1 MTKKLLAF
9 ALALLLCASL
19 PLSALAAEGDVSSA
33 PAGAESSAPPAEEQ
47 GEQLEGAPS
56 STASAPEDTET
67 TEETSPRTEEET
79 ETGDPTGEEPS
90 DSTEDDPTGEEP
102 PEGESEEENPSEEEP
117 GEEEPGEEEP
127 GEEEPGE
134 EESGEEEPGPVYT
147 FITDEHI
154 AYMNGSN
161 DYMNPENN
169 LTRAE
174 AAKIIYTLLEN
185 PLAGEEGSSFADVPA
200 GIWYEDYVNSM
211 AAMELIE
218 GYEGNVYKPDS
229 FITRAEFVTILSR
242 VYLPEE
248 GTEDITFSDVP
259 EGYWGYEAL
268 KNAVHRGWLE
278 GYPDGSIK
286 PENNITRT
294 EAILVLNRMLDRSP
308 DKNAINNAGKILQYL
323 DVPYGYWA
331 YYDIMEASVPHE
343 HSAAE
348 DGSEVWAS
356 FTPKTSERAPGYYL
370 IDGQLYCVK
379 ANGYYAKSESI
390 GVLDFNND
398 GQYTS
403 GSADLDQRLTA
414 IVLAYTDPSAS
425 RFTNLRSLYNYV
437 INHTTYRTADW
448 IDEGATGWEEWVAL
462 KAFQAG
468 NKGNC
473 YSYAAMFAMLARKL
487 GYQAKGVSGWV
498 TTPYWYWDIDEHG
511 WTQIE
516 ENGQTYF
523 CDPELQWNNGWD
535 LFYKKYGSAVTYY
548 IVNGVS
554 LG

>member
-56 STASAPEDTET
+56 STASAPET

-79 ETGDPTGEEPS
+79 ETSEPAGDETG

-127 GEEEPGE
+127 GEEEPR
-134 EESGEEEPGPVYT
+134 PVYT

-308 DKNAINNAGKILQYL
+308 DKNAINNAGEILQYL

-379 ANGYYAKSESI
+379 ANGYYARSEAI
-390 GVLDFNND
+390 GVLDFNSD

>member
-9 ALALLLCASL
+9 GLALLLCASL
-19 PLSALAAEGDVSSA
+19 PLSALAAERDVSSA

-56 STASAPEDTET
+56 STASAPETQEPAG
-67 TEETSPRTEEET
+67 ETSPRTEEET
-79 ETGDPTGEEPS
+79 EPSEPTEGEEPAE
-90 DSTEDDPTGEEP
+90 EDDTTEEGSDEDDLTDEEP
-102 PEGESEEENPSEEEP
+102 SEGESEEENPS
-117 GEEEPGEEEP
+117 
-127 GEEEPGE
+127 
-134 EESGEEEPGPVYT
+134 EEEPGPVYT

-185 PLAGEEGSSFADVPA
+185 PLEGEEGSSFADVPA

-268 KNAVHRGWLE
+268 KNAVHRGWLA

-294 EAILVLNRMLDRSP
+294 EAILVLNRMLGRSP
-308 DKNAINNAGKILQYL
+308 DKDAIDGEGKILQYL

-343 HSAAE
+343 HGENE
-348 DGSEVWAS
+348 DGAEVWTS
-356 FTPKTSERAPGYYL
+356 FTPKTSDREPGYYL
-370 IDGQLYCVK
+370 EDG
-379 ANGYYAKSESI
+379 
-390 GVLDFNND
+390 
-398 GQYTS
+398 
-403 GSADLDQRLTA
+403 
-414 IVLAYTDPSAS
+414 
-425 RFTNLRSLYNYV
+425 
-437 INHTTYRTADW
+437 
-448 IDEGATGWEEWVAL
+448 
-462 KAFQAG
+462 
-468 NKGNC
+468 
-473 YSYAAMFAMLARKL
+473 
-487 GYQAKGVSGWV
+487 
-498 TTPYWYWDIDEHG
+498 
-511 WTQIE
+511 
-516 ENGQTYF
+516 
-523 CDPELQWNNGWD
+523 
-535 LFYKKYGSAVTYY
+535 
-548 IVNGVS
+548 
-554 LG
+554 

>member
-33 PAGAESSAPPAEEQ
+33 PAGVESSAPPAEEQ

-56 STASAPEDTET
+56 STASAPETQEPAG
-67 TEETSPRTEEET
+67 ETSPRTEEET
-79 ETGDPTGEEPS
+79 EPSEPTEGEEPAE
-90 DSTEDDPTGEEP
+90 EDDTTEEGSDEDDLTDEEP
-102 PEGESEEENPSEEEP
+102 SEGESEEENPS
-117 GEEEPGEEEP
+117 
-127 GEEEPGE
+127 
-134 EESGEEEPGPVYT
+134 EEEPGPVYT

-185 PLAGEEGSSFADVPA
+185 PLEGEEGSSFADVPA

-379 ANGYYAKSESI
+379 ANGYYAKSEAI
-390 GVLDFNND
+390 GVLDFNSD

-403 GSADLDQRLTA
+403 GNADLDQRLTA

-437 INHTTYRTADW
+437 VRHCTYRNNLVY
-448 IDEGATGWEEWVAL
+448 IREGATGWEAERAL
-462 KAFQAG
+462 DMLKAG

-473 YSYAAMFAMLARKL
+473 YNFAALFTMLARRL
-487 GYQAKGVSGWV
+487 GYQATGISGWV
-498 TTPYWYWDIDEHG
+498 TTPDWGWEYDTHG
-511 WTQIE
+511 WVEISE
-516 ENGQTYF
+516 GGRVYL
-523 CDPELQWNNGWD
+523 CDPEETWAYGWD
-535 LFYKKYGSAVTYY
+535 LFYKSYGTTYTHY
-548 IVNGVS
+548 MVNGVS

>member
-47 GEQLEGAPS
+47 GEQGEQLEGAPS
-56 STASAPEDTET
+56 
-67 TEETSPRTEEET
+67 SPRTEEET
-79 ETGDPTGEEPS
+79 EPSEPTEGEEPAEGDEPTEEGS
-90 DSTEDDPTGEEP
+90 DEDDLTDEEP
-102 PEGESEEENPSEEEP
+102 SEGESEEENPSEQEP

-127 GEEEPGE
+127 GEEEPR
-134 EESGEEEPGPVYT
+134 PVYT

-154 AYMNGSN
+154 AYMNGSD

-169 LTRAE
+169 LSRAE

-348 DGSEVWAS
+348 DGSEVWTS

-379 ANGYYAKSESI
+379 ANGYYARSEAI
-390 GVLDFNND
+390 GVLDFNSD

-437 INHTTYRTADW
+437 INHTTYRAADW

>member
-56 STASAPEDTET
+56 STASAPET

-79 ETGDPTGEEPS
+79 ETSEPAGDETG

-127 GEEEPGE
+127 GEEEPR
-134 EESGEEEPGPVYT
+134 PVYT

-211 AAMELIE
+211 AAMGLIE
-218 GYEGNVYKPDS
+218 GYDGNVYEPDS

-248 GTEDITFSDVP
+248 GQEDITFSDVSSD
-259 EGYWGYEAL
+259 YWAYDAL
-268 KNAVHRGWLE
+268 KNAVARGWLK
-278 GYPDGSIK
+278 GYDGNTLK
-286 PENNITRT
+286 PEGNITRT
-294 EAILVLNRMLDRSP
+294 EAILVLNRMLGRSP
-308 DKNAINNAGKILQYL
+308 DKDTIDGEGKILQYL

-390 GVLDFNND
+390 GVLNFNSN

-403 GSADLDQRLTA
+403 GNADLDQRLTA

-437 INHTTYRTADW
+437 VRHCTYRNNLVY
-448 IDEGATGWEEWVAL
+448 IREGATGWEAERAL
-462 KAFQAG
+462 DMLKAG

-473 YSYAAMFAMLARKL
+473 YNFAALFTMLARRL
-487 GYQAKGVSGWV
+487 GYQATGISGWV
-498 TTPYWYWDIDEHG
+498 TTPDWGWEYDTHG
-511 WTQIE
+511 WVEISE
-516 ENGQTYF
+516 GGRVYL
-523 CDPELQWNNGWD
+523 CDPEETWAYGWD
-535 LFYKKYGSAVTYY
+535 LFYKSYGTTYTHY
-548 IVNGVS
+548 MVNGVS

>member
-1 MTKKLLAF
+1 MILSGYSFPPGREAKKPAAARAKPVAFLDLRPLPWYDKEEFSGAFSGHLFGKQGSNVSRKHFEKAVFQHSKNVLLLLVLFFVLLVPLA
-9 ALALLLCASL
+9 ALA
-19 PLSALAAEGDVSSA
+19 ENTFGDC
-33 PAGAESSAPPAEEQ
+33 Q
-47 GEQLEGAPS
+47 
-56 STASAPEDTET
+56 
-67 TEETSPRTEEET
+67 
-79 ETGDPTGEEPS
+79 TG
-90 DSTEDDPTGEEP
+90 
-102 PEGESEEENPSEEEP
+102 
-117 GEEEPGEEEP
+117 
-127 GEEEPGE
+127 
-134 EESGEEEPGPVYT
+134 ESGEENAPAEEPVYQ
-147 FITDEHI
+147 FITGEHI

-343 HSAAE
+343 HSENE
-348 DGSEVWAS
+348 DGSEVWTS
-356 FTPKTSERAPGYYL
+356 FTPKTSDREPGYYL
-370 IDGQLYCVK
+370 EDGQLYCVK
-379 ANGYYAKSESI
+379 EDGYYAKSEAI
-390 GVLDFNND
+390 GVLDFNSS

-403 GSADLDQRLTA
+403 GNADLD
-414 IVLAYTDPSAS
+414 
-425 RFTNLRSLYNYV
+425 
-437 INHTTYRTADW
+437 
-448 IDEGATGWEEWVAL
+448 
-462 KAFQAG
+462 
-468 NKGNC
+468 
-473 YSYAAMFAMLARKL
+473 
-487 GYQAKGVSGWV
+487 
-498 TTPYWYWDIDEHG
+498 
-511 WTQIE
+511 
-516 ENGQTYF
+516 
-523 CDPELQWNNGWD
+523 
-535 LFYKKYGSAVTYY
+535 
-548 IVNGVS
+548 
-554 LG
+554 

>member
-47 GEQLEGAPS
+47 GEQLE
-56 STASAPEDTET
+56 DTET

-79 ETGDPTGEEPS
+79 ETGDPAGEEPS

-127 GEEEPGE
+127 
-134 EESGEEEPGPVYT
+134 GEEEPGPVYT

-348 DGSEVWAS
+348 DGSEVWTS

-390 GVLDFNND
+390 GVLNFNSN

-403 GSADLDQRLTA
+403 GNADLDQRLTA

-437 INHTTYRTADW
+437 VRHCTYRNNLVY
-448 IDEGATGWEEWVAL
+448 IREGATGWEAERAL
-462 KAFQAG
+462 DMLKAG

-473 YSYAAMFAMLARKL
+473 YNFAALFTMLARRL
-487 GYQAKGVSGWV
+487 GYQATGISGWV
-498 TTPYWYWDIDEHG
+498 TTPDWGWEYDTHG
-511 WTQIE
+511 WVEISE
-516 ENGQTYF
+516 GGKVYL
-523 CDPELQWNNGWD
+523 CDPEETWAYGWD
-535 LFYKKYGSAVTYY
+535 LFYKPYGTTYTHY
-548 IVNGVS
+548 MVNGVS

>member
-90 DSTEDDPTGEEP
+90 DSTENDPTEEETPAEGDSGEESS
-102 PEGESEEENPSEEEP
+102 EGESEEQNPS
-117 GEEEPGEEEP
+117 
-127 GEEEPGE
+127 EEEPGE

-211 AAMELIE
+211 AAMGLIE
-218 GYEGNVYKPDS
+218 GYDGNVYEPDS

-248 GTEDITFSDVP
+248 GQEDITFSDVSSD
-259 EGYWGYEAL
+259 YWAYDAL
-268 KNAVHRGWLE
+268 KNAVARGWLK
-278 GYPDGSIK
+278 GYDGNTLK
-286 PENNITRT
+286 PEGNITRT
-294 EAILVLNRMLDRSP
+294 EAILVLNRMLGRSP
-308 DKNAINNAGKILQYL
+308 DKDAIDGEGKILQYL

-348 DGSEVWAS
+348 DGSEVWTS

-379 ANGYYAKSESI
+379 ANGYYARSEAI
-390 GVLDFNND
+390 GVLDFNSD

>member
-56 STASAPEDTET
+56 STASAPET
-67 TEETSPRTEEET
+67 TEETSPLTENSSEPSEPTEGEEPAEGDDTTEEET
-79 ETGDPTGEEPS
+79 PGEEPS
-90 DSTEDDPTGEEP
+90 
-102 PEGESEEENPSEEEP
+102 EGESEEENPSEEEP

-127 GEEEPGE
+127 GEEEPG
-134 EESGEEEPGPVYT
+134 PVYT
-147 FITDEHI
+147 FITGEHI

-268 KNAVHRGWLE
+268 KNAVHRGWLA
-278 GYPDGSIK
+278 GYPDRSIK

-294 EAILVLNRMLDRSP
+294 EAILVLNRMLGRSP
-308 DKNAINNAGKILQYL
+308 DKNAINNAGRILQFL

-348 DGSEVWAS
+348 DGSEVWTS

-379 ANGYYAKSESI
+379 DNGYYAKSEAI

-403 GSADLDQRLTA
+403 GNADLDQRLTA

-425 RFTNLRSLYNYV
+425 RFANLRSLYNYV

-473 YSYAAMFAMLARKL
+473 YSFAAMFTMLARKL

>member
-33 PAGAESSAPPAEEQ
+33 PTGAESSAPPAEEQ

-56 STASAPEDTET
+56 STLTEEEAET
-67 TEETSPRTEEET
+67 SKPIEEEPTGETPTEETPTEETPT
-79 ETGDPTGEEPS
+79 EEGSTGEDPS
-90 DSTEDDPTGEEP
+90 
-102 PEGESEEENPSEEEP
+102 EGESEEQNLS
-117 GEEEPGEEEP
+117 
-127 GEEEPGE
+127 EEEPGE

-248 GTEDITFSDVP
+248 DQEDIAFSDVSSD
-259 EGYWGYEAL
+259 YWAYDAL
-268 KNAVHRGWLE
+268 KNAVARGWLK
-278 GYPDGSIK
+278 GYDGNTLK
-286 PENNITRT
+286 PEGNITRT
-294 EAILVLNRMLDRSP
+294 EAILVLNRMLGRSP
-308 DKNAINNAGKILQYL
+308 DKDAIDGEGKILQYL

-348 DGSEVWAS
+348 DGSEVWTS

-379 ANGYYAKSESI
+379 DNGYYAKNEAI
-390 GVLDFNND
+390 GVLNFNSN

-403 GSADLDQRLTA
+403 GNADLDQRLTA

-473 YSYAAMFAMLARKL
+473 YSFAAMFTMLARKL

>member
-1 MTKKLLAF
+1 M
-9 ALALLLCASL
+9 
-19 PLSALAAEGDVSSA
+19 
-33 PAGAESSAPPAEEQ
+33 
-47 GEQLEGAPS
+47 
-56 STASAPEDTET
+56 
-67 TEETSPRTEEET
+67 
-79 ETGDPTGEEPS
+79 
-90 DSTEDDPTGEEP
+90 
-102 PEGESEEENPSEEEP
+102 
-117 GEEEPGEEEP
+117 
-127 GEEEPGE
+127 
-134 EESGEEEPGPVYT
+134 
-147 FITDEHI
+147 
-154 AYMNGSN
+154 
-161 DYMNPENN
+161 
-169 LTRAE
+169 
-174 AAKIIYTLLEN
+174 
-185 PLAGEEGSSFADVPA
+185 
-200 GIWYEDYVNSM
+200 
-211 AAMELIE
+211 
-218 GYEGNVYKPDS
+218 
-229 FITRAEFVTILSR
+229 
-242 VYLPEE
+242 YLPEE

-278 GYPDGSIK
+278 GYPGRVHQAREQHHPDGGY
-286 PENNITRT
+286 PRPQ
-294 EAILVLNRMLDRSP
+294 P
-308 DKNAINNAGKILQYL
+308 DAGPLPRQERHQQRGQNPPVFL

-348 DGSEVWAS
+348 DGSEVWTS

-390 GVLDFNND
+390 GVLDFNSD

-473 YSYAAMFAMLARKL
+473 YNYAAC
-487 GYQAKGVSGWV
+487 S
-498 TTPYWYWDIDEHG
+498 P
-511 WTQIE
+511 
-516 ENGQTYF
+516 
-523 CDPELQWNNGWD
+523 C
-535 LFYKKYGSAVTYY
+535 
-548 IVNGVS
+548 
-554 LG
+554 

>member
-56 STASAPEDTET
+56 STL
-67 TEETSPRTEEET
+67 TEEET
-79 ETGDPTGEEPS
+79 ETGEPTGDKTSEPMEGEEPAE
-90 DSTEDDPTGEEP
+90 EDDTTENDPTEEETPAEGDSGEESS
-102 PEGESEEENPSEEEP
+102 EGESEEENPSEEEP

-127 GEEEPGE
+127 
-134 EESGEEEPGPVYT
+134 GEEEPGPVYT

-348 DGSEVWAS
+348 DGSEVWTS

-390 GVLDFNND
+390 GVLNFNSN

-403 GSADLDQRLTA
+403 GNADLDQRLTA

-516 ENGQTYF
+516 ENGQIYF

>member
-56 STASAPEDTET
+56 STL
-67 TEETSPRTEEET
+67 TEEET
-79 ETGDPTGEEPS
+79 ETSKPAGDETGEPTEGEEPAEE
-90 DSTEDDPTGEEP
+90 DDTTGDDPTEDDLTDEEP
-102 PEGESEEENPSEEEP
+102 SEGESEEENPSEEEP

-127 GEEEPGE
+127 R
-134 EESGEEEPGPVYT
+134 PVYT

-308 DKNAINNAGKILQYL
+308 DKNAINNAGRILQFL

-348 DGSEVWAS
+348 DGSEVWTS

-379 ANGYYAKSESI
+379 ANGYYARSEAI

-487 GYQAKGVSGWV
+487 GYQAKGVSG
-498 TTPYWYWDIDEHG
+498 
-511 WTQIE
+511 
-516 ENGQTYF
+516 
-523 CDPELQWNNGWD
+523 
-535 LFYKKYGSAVTYY
+535 
-548 IVNGVS
+548 
-554 LG
+554 

>member
-33 PAGAESSAPPAEEQ
+33 PAGAESSASPAEEQ

-56 STASAPEDTET
+56 STL
-67 TEETSPRTEEET
+67 TEEET
-79 ETGDPTGEEPS
+79 ETGEPTGDKTSEPMEGEEPAEE
-90 DSTEDDPTGEEP
+90 DDTTGDDPTEGSDPAEDDLTDEEP
-102 PEGESEEENPSEEEP
+102 FEGESEEENPSEEEP

-127 GEEEPGE
+127 GEEEPR
-134 EESGEEEPGPVYT
+134 PVYT

-343 HSAAE
+343 HSANE
-348 DGSEVWAS
+348 DGSEVWTS

-379 ANGYYAKSESI
+379 ANGYYAKSEAI

-437 INHTTYRTADW
+437 VRHCTYRNNLVY
-448 IDEGATGWEEWVAL
+448 IREGATGWEAERAL
-462 KAFQAG
+462 DMLKAG

-473 YSYAAMFAMLARKL
+473 YNFAALFTMLARRL
-487 GYQAKGVSGWV
+487 GYQATGISGWV
-498 TTPYWYWDIDEHG
+498 TTPDWGWEYDTHG
-511 WTQIE
+511 WVEINE
-516 ENGQTYF
+516 GGKVYL
-523 CDPELQWNNGWD
+523 CDPEETWAYGWD
-535 LFYKKYGSAVTYY
+535 LFYKPYGTTYTHY
-548 IVNGVS
+548 MVNGVS
-554 LG
+554 FG

>member
-56 STASAPEDTET
+56 STASAPETQEPAG
-67 TEETSPRTEEET
+67 ETSPRTEEET
-79 ETGDPTGEEPS
+79 EPSEPTEGEEPAE
-90 DSTEDDPTGEEP
+90 EDDTTEEGSDEDDLTDEEP
-102 PEGESEEENPSEEEP
+102 SEGESEEENPS
-117 GEEEPGEEEP
+117 
-127 GEEEPGE
+127 
-134 EESGEEEPGPVYT
+134 EEEPGPVYT

-185 PLAGEEGSSFADVPA
+185 PLEGEEGSSFADVPA

-308 DKNAINNAGKILQYL
+308 DKNAINNAGRILQYL

-348 DGSEVWAS
+348 DGSEVWTS

-379 ANGYYAKSESI
+379 EDGYYAKSEAI

-403 GSADLDQRLTA
+403 GNADLDQRLTA

-425 RFTNLRSLYNYV
+425 RFANLRNLYNYV
-437 INHTTYRTADW
+437 VRHCTYRNNLVY
-448 IDEGATGWEEWVAL
+448 IREGATGWEAERAL
-462 KAFQAG
+462 DMLKAG

-473 YSYAAMFAMLARKL
+473 YNFAALFAMLARRL
-487 GYQAKGVSGWV
+487 GYQASGISGWV
-498 TTPYWYWDIDEHG
+498 TTPDWGWEYDTHG
-511 WTQIE
+511 WVEISE
-516 ENGQTYF
+516 GGRVYL
-523 CDPELQWNNGWD
+523 CDPEETWAYGWD
-535 LFYKKYGSAVTYY
+535 LFYKSYGTTYTHY
-548 IVNGVS
+548 MVNGVS

>member
-390 GVLDFNND
+390 GVLDFNSD